1 MRDSDLP
8 LRNPRARRLGQGY
21 DKPDNISDERTG
33 RHSRPSSTHTPET
46 LRILANKSG
55 TDRAPARADTKSLY
69 NEDISRATSDADVQP
84 TPRKC
89 PTCVRISKETL
100 RFGPYSHGRFVAGN
114 DQCIICNLRKS
125 KKDMEAKAETPTI
138 PASGSSNYRQ
148 PSARTVS
155 PSPSEGERVIYRY

>member
-33 RHSRPSSTHTPET
+33 RHLRPSSTHTPET

-138 PASGSSNYRQ
+138 PASGS
-148 PSARTVS
+148 
-155 PSPSEGERVIYRY
+155 